1 MLFFEYNEW
10 ERGDYL
16 PYDLVIKGLMI
27 PFVGTS
33 LGAGCV
39 LFMKGGFSL
48 GLQKVLNG
56 LASGVMVA
64 AAIWSLIIPAIEQSE
79 HLGLWSAIP
88 TIVGFCV
95 GILLLLGIDRITFAQ
110 QKSSL
115 NKTLMMIFAVVLH
128 NIPEGMAVGVIYAG
142 LLSGKANI
150 GEASA
155 LALSIGI
162 AIQNFPEGA
171 IISMPLKSHGISRT
185 KSFVCGVG
193 SGIVEPI
200 FGAITVALSNLVV
213 PALPYFLGFAAGAMI
228 YVVIGDLVPD
238 MAEGSHS
245 GIATVMFMLGFSV
258 MLFLDV
264 AFG

>member
-1 MLFFEYNEW
+1 M
-10 ERGDYL
+10 

-39 LFMKGGFSL
+39 FFMKKGFSQ
-48 GLQKVLNG
+48 GLQKILNG

-79 HLGLWSAIP
+79 TLGLLSALPAI
-88 TIVGFCV
+88 IGFCV
-95 GILLLLGIDRITFAQ
+95 GIVLLLGIDKIAAIE

-115 NKTLMMIFAVVLH
+115 NKTLMMIFAVVIH

-171 IISMPLKSHGISRT
+171 IISMPLKSQGFSRT
-185 KSFVCGVG
+185 KSFFGGVG

-200 FGAITVALSNLVV
+200 FGAITVVLSSLVIPV
-213 PALPYFLGFAAGAMI
+213 LPYLLGFAAGAMI
-228 YVVIGDLVPD
+228 YVVIRDLVPD

-245 GIATVMFMLGFSV
+245 GIATIMFMVGFSI

-264 AFG
+264 ALG